1 MEHRRACTPPPP
13 SCEVDD
19 HASLSTRESYKTPTA
34 LARRLSLWQGKIR
47 QLLQSYNCQSPSPLV
62 VSIHHPSVVR
72 QKDLHA
78 GVGAEKRRLLK
89 TTPSQ
94 MVSKYITT
102 TTTTTTP
109 GGDCG
114 LRNAPPGP
122 VDPGRR
128 MKPATHGS
136 ARAGHLA
143 RRRQQSRR
151 HGRGSDFVRV
161 AASVSNNLLS
171 MVGLR
176 GGRRRSGK
184 AFAAGGGG
192 NGMFD
197 PGGPGGGGYADF
209 SSPPF
214 AFHAYFAL
222 RGLEGS
228 SPFKGGPSERRP
240 AVAYRSS
247 FVSVSLEADNTT
259 MRGVLL

>member
-1 MEHRRACTPPPP
+1 
-13 SCEVDD
+13 
-19 HASLSTRESYKTPTA
+19 
-34 LARRLSLWQGKIR
+34 
-47 QLLQSYNCQSPSPLV
+47 
-62 VSIHHPSVVR
+62 
-72 QKDLHA
+72 
-78 GVGAEKRRLLK
+78 
-89 TTPSQ
+89 

-143 RRRQQSRR
+143 RRRQQSRH
-151 HGRGSDFVRV
+151 HGRGSDSVRV
-161 AASVSNNLLS
+161 AASVSNILLS

-176 GGRRRSGK
+176 GSRRRSGK

-197 PGGPGGGGYADF
+197 PGGPGGDVVVDGQPTGGTLGRMDNLWLRPILARQLVVTYRTLKDNIN
-209 SSPPF
+209 SSNN
-214 AFHAYFAL
+214 
-222 RGLEGS
+222 S
-228 SPFKGGPSERRP
+228 
-240 AVAYRSS
+240 
-247 FVSVSLEADNTT
+247 
-259 MRGVLL
+259 